1 MLDRLKSA
9 LAVLIMFVGM
19 TIAALVGIG
28 FAMTCITLVTRAEGL
43 WPHAP
48 TSERVRG
55 SLPPLH
61 AATLAPS
68 KGNGNKRPMV
78 VGSTL

>member
-1 MLDRLKSA
+1 MLDWLKSA
-9 LAVLIMFVGM
+9 LAVFIMFVGI

-43 WPHAP
+43 WSHTV

-55 SLPPLH
+55 SLSPLH
-61 AATLAPS
+61 AATLEPS
-68 KGNGNKRPMV
+68 KGNGNERPMV